1 MPDQNTTNLPILD
14 DIIKPGDSEKAVKQP
29 SSTTQA
35 AAPRAAPEARPE
47 PSGTMT
53 TDTPTRDRP
62 ASGEPFLEDVIA
74 SYRPNID
81 SLTEEILASVMSEME
96 KIIREQIRQSLKRHF
111 PDLEDGR

>member
-14 DIIKPGDSEKAVKQP
+14 DIIRPGDSQKAVQRP

-35 AAPRAAPEARPE
+35 AAPGEARPE
-47 PSGTMT
+47 PSSTMAEN
-53 TDTPTRDRP
+53 TPSPPRDRH
-62 ASGEPFLEDVIA
+62 GTTEPFLEDVIA

-96 KIIREQIRQSLKRHF
+96 AIIREQIRQSLRRHF
-111 PDLEDGR
+111 PDLDDGR